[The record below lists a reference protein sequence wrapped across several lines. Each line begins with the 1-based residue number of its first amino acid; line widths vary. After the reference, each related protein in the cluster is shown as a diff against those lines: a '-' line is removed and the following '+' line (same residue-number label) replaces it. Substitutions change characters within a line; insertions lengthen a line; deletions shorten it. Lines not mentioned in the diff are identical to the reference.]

1 MDAAELVG
9 PVDEP
14 VDGVVPDGDGGPGLS
29 GRGVVAP
36 VAVVHVNHDV
46 GEVGRVEAD
55 LADVVP
61 LGQQQH
67 GGELVPARRLVGQQ
81 DARVAGAPVAAAAG
95 DEAEVRAGVVLAG
108 VGGGAA
114 EIGVFLE
121 PVLKNG
127 GKNSNLVPLPPS
139 GSCRLG
145 SKTFMSIG
153 SSLEPRSRIL

>member
-14 VDGVVPDGDGGPGLS
+14 VDGVVPDGDGGPGLA
-29 GRGVVAP
+29 GRRVVA
-36 VAVVHVNHDV
+36 HVDDDV